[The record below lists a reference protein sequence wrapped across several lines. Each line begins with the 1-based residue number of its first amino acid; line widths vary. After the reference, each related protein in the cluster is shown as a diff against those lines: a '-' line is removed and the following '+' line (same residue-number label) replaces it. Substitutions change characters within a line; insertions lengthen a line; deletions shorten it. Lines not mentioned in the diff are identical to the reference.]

1 MYIKTKENIY
11 NFDHIAKVRIE
22 PIEDIEGKTIRYSLA
37 FYYDNQYPRSASV
50 MSNPSREPI
59 EKVFNRIYEGLAA
72 GVNVL
77 VFDE

>member
-11 NFDHIAKVRIE
+11 NFDHIAKVRIV
-22 PIEDIEGKTIRYSLA
+22 EGKTSGCSLW
-37 FYYDNQYPRSASV
+37 FYFDNEDPKTV

-72 GVNVL
+72 GVNAL